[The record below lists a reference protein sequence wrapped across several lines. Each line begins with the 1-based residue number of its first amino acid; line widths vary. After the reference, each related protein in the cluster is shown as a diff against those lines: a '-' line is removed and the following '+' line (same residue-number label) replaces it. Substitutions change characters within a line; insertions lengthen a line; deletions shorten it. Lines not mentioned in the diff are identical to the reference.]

1 MDRQN
6 IYEIDN
12 IMKSEIYK
20 KNLYSNEYSLKRN
33 NFNPSK
39 DSPNFF
45 ISKLEHRIKA
55 YYLEEQLNN
64 DLLSLDTK

>member
-1 MDRQN
+1 MNNKN

-12 IMKSEIYK
+12 IKDIDFLK
-20 KNLYSNEYSLKRN
+20 KYIYSNEYSLKKN

-45 ISKLEHRIKA
+45 MTKLEFRMKS

-64 DLLSLDTK
+64 DPFSLDTK